1 MNKSVD
7 EKKVPVVIGST
18 GEQVGTAIILP
29 SDNGKIYARVTIYNS
44 KLLKEHN
51 GLIKL
56 LFEDE

>member
-7 EKKVPVVIGST
+7 EKIVPVVIVST

-29 SDNGKIYARVTIYNS
+29 SDNGKIDAKITINNYE
-44 KLLKEHN
+44 LLREHK

>member
-7 EKKVPVVIGST
+7 EKIVPVVIVST
-18 GEQVGTAIILP
+18 GEQVGTAIIFP
-29 SDNGKIYARVTIYNS
+29 SDNGKIDAKITINNYE
-44 KLLKEHN
+44 LLREHK